1 MKLNKNK
8 KTTLRGCNSPL
19 TLFSK
24 IGGKMNKINDSHQ
37 IFARLVGRVLGTLD
51 LAHVDENLKRTIKAY
66 IWQAEKDL
74 NEEGGEDGRKSEN
87 QP

>member
-1 MKLNKNK
+1 
-8 KTTLRGCNSPL
+8 
-19 TLFSK
+19 
-24 IGGKMNKINDSHQ
+24 MNKINDSHQ